1 MCMSEE
7 EKTFS
12 VELKRLRDYQFN
24 VDFEMPGVAGLV
36 TDESEPVGKGSG
48 PNPSKLLAAAVG
60 NCLSSSLLFCLQRAR
75 APARDLRTKVNGK
88 MGRNEKGRW
97 RITELA
103 VELSPEVDASV
114 ANQLER
120 CSDIFRDFCIVS
132 QSVEHGIPL
141 KVSVTPI
148 RSDG

>member
-1 MCMSEE
+1 MSED

-12 VELKRLRDYQFN
+12 VELERLRDYQFN
-24 VDFEMPGVAGLV
+24 VDFEMPGVPGLV
-36 TDESEPVGKGSG
+36 TDESEPVGKGAG

-75 APARDLRTKVNGK
+75 APAKNIRTKVNGR
-88 MGRNEKGRW
+88 MRRNEKGRW

-103 VELSPEVDASV
+103 VELTPEVEPSSAS
-114 ANQLER
+114 QLAR

-132 QSVEHGIPL
+132 QSVENGIPM
-141 KVSVTPI
+141 KVSITPPI
-148 RSDG
+148 S

>member
-1 MCMSEE
+1 MSEE

-12 VELKRLRDYQFN
+12 VELKRLKDYQFN
-24 VDFEMPGVAGLV
+24 VDFEMPGVAGLA

-103 VELSPEVDASV
+103 VELIPEVDSSV